1 MSENPFNES
10 ESKQA
15 GVRVDNLTADHEDL
29 TTNHGDL
36 TADHGDLTADHG
48 DKHVSEK
55 SDLIDVSFIHF
66 LYQAQLIGCPD
77 ICQMI
82 SLCN

>member
-15 GVRVDNLTADHEDL
+15 GVRVDNLAADHEDL
-29 TTNHGDL
+29 TT
-36 TADHGDLTADHG
+36 DHGDLTADHG